1 MAKFA
6 TGDVVILVSG
16 SMKMAV
22 ESCDDSGVNCVWAD
36 GGAVQRATLP
46 EAVLDKYIAP
56 ERSSFSRPD
65 GPRGGGDRGG
75 FDKPRRDF
83 GDKPGGGYQGK
94 PPGGGYQGKPRG
106 GFDKPSGGYQG
117 KPGGGAPRKDFGDK
131 PRGGPRRDKD

>member
-22 ESCDDSGVNCVWAD
+22 ETTESGLVKVVWAD
-36 GGAVQRATLP
+36 GGNVQRAELP

-56 ERSSFSRPD
+56 ERSSYNRPD

-75 FDKPRRDF
+75 DRGGFKPKRDF
-83 GDKPGGGYQGK
+83 GDRPGGGGHGGGFKPGGGGGFR
-94 PPGGGYQGKPRG
+94 PGGG
-106 GFDKPSGGYQG
+106 
-117 KPGGGAPRKDFGDK
+117 GGGGPRKDFGDK
-131 PRGGPRRDKD
+131 PRGGPRRDRD

>member
-22 ESCDDSGVNCVWAD
+22 ESTDSGVVKVVWAD
-36 GGAVQRATLP
+36 GGSVQRAELP

-56 ERSSFSRPD
+56 ERSSFNRPD

-75 FDKPRRDF
+75 DRGGFKPKRDFGGGGGDRGGFKPGGGGGFRPGGGGGGGPRRDF
-83 GDKPGGGYQGK
+83 GDKPRGGGG
-94 PPGGGYQGKPRG
+94 
-106 GFDKPSGGYQG
+106 
-117 KPGGGAPRKDFGDK
+117 
-131 PRGGPRRDKD
+131 GGPRRDRD

>member
-22 ESCDDSGVNCVWAD
+22 ESTEAGAVKVVWAD
-36 GGAVQRATLP
+36 GGNVQRAELP

-56 ERSSFSRPD
+56 ERSSHSRPE

-75 FDKPRRDF
+75 DRGGFKPKRDFGGGGGFKPGGGGGFRPGGGGGPRRDF
-83 GDKPGGGYQGK
+83 GDKPRGGG
-94 PPGGGYQGKPRG
+94 GG
-106 GFDKPSGGYQG
+106 
-117 KPGGGAPRKDFGDK
+117 
-131 PRGGPRRDKD
+131 GGPRRDRD

>member
-22 ESCDDSGVNCVWAD
+22 ETTEGTDVNVVWAD
-36 GGAVQRATLP
+36 GGNVQRAVLP

-56 ERSSFSRPD
+56 ERSSHSRPD

-75 FDKPRRDF
+75 DRGGFRPGGGGGGFKPGGF
-83 GDKPGGGYQGK
+83 KPGGG
-94 PPGGGYQGKPRG
+94 GGG
-106 GFDKPSGGYQG
+106 F
-117 KPGGGAPRKDFGDK
+117 KPGGDRGGPRKDFGDK
-131 PRGGPRRDKD
+131 PRGGGGDRGGPRRDRD

>member
-22 ESCDDSGVNCVWAD
+22 ESTEGTEVSVVWAD
-36 GGAVQRATLP
+36 GGSVDRAVLP

-56 ERSSFSRPD
+56 ERSSFSRPE

-75 FDKPRRDF
+75 DRGGFKPKRDF
-83 GDKPGGGYQGK
+83 GDRPGGGDRGGFKPGGGGGGFR
-94 PPGGGYQGKPRG
+94 PGGG
-106 GFDKPSGGYQG
+106 
-117 KPGGGAPRKDFGDK
+117 GGGPRKDFGDK
-131 PRGGPRRDKD
+131 PRGGGGGHSGGPRRDRD